1 MHRLLI
7 TALLLASQCATAAPM
22 YKVVDKY
29 GNVTY
34 TDTPPSG
41 NTPDTSTPIE
51 GKPLNVLEGSTSQN
65 YQQSFERHASE
76 RQQQRD
82 SAWQTYETAVQQ
94 AEQKLAA
101 ARKAL
106 EQGKVAGDGDFVG
119 VFGNGRQTGVR
130 PSDDYLARKQAL
142 KQAATDAEAELNAIK
157 KNKPQ
162 LSH

>member
-1 MHRLLI
+1 MSRFLI
-7 TALLLASQCATAAPM
+7 AALLLASQCAISAPM
-22 YKVVDKY
+22 YKVVDKD
-29 GNVTY
+29 GNVSY

-41 NTPDTSTPIE
+41 KTSDVSTPIE
-51 GKPLNVLEGSTSQN
+51 GKPLNVLEGSTDQN

-82 SAWQTYETAVQQ
+82 SAWQAYETAVQQ
-94 AEQKLAA
+94 AEQKLTA

-106 EQGKVAGDGDFVG
+106 EQGKVAGDGDFIG
-119 VFGNGRQTGVR
+119 VFGSGHQTGVR

-142 KQAATDAEAELNAIK
+142 KQAVTDAEAELNAIK